1 MGDEPLLVGI
11 DVGTTNIKAV
21 IFDRQGRLVAAGS
34 RKTPVHYP
42 QPGWAYFRPQEI
54 WDTTVA
60 ALRAAVAQVDHPE
73 RIAGLAVASMG
84 ESGIPI
90 DADGAELYDAIAWF
104 DNRTEPQ
111 TRWLDEHIGSER
123 IWSISGSTP
132 QALFGLTKLMWIQ
145 QHAPD
150 VLPRSA
156 VWLHMA
162 DYIAY
167 RLTGVAATDY
177 SLASRTLVL
186 NLSTLEWERSL
197 IEEVGVPF
205 HIFPPLK
212 RGGSALGTLLPEAAA
227 ATGLPQHTVVGVG
240 GHDHLCGAV
249 GLGACRP
256 GIMFDSMGT
265 AAGILITID
274 HVLADPVLGRQGY
287 GMGAHVA
294 GGYYAMG
301 AFRTAGACID
311 WFRKLYGGDADY
323 DTLIAEAAAAPP
335 GSLGVSFL
343 PHLRL
348 PHSPSNDPKSR
359 GGFVGISADV
369 TRGCLFRALLE
380 GLAYETRHVM
390 EPLLQRANMVHPERI
405 LVTGGVTRNRLLMAM
420 TAAVFDQPIA
430 LVQVAEGAALGAAL
444 LGGVAA
450 GVYPDIAAGA
460 AALRYDEVVVEPDPQ
475 LSAFYQR
482 GYTTVYRQ
490 LYDWLRPLNHATFD
504 LLNEGSTE

>member
-1 MGDEPLLVGI
+1 MAGEPLLVGI

-21 IFDRQGRLVAAGS
+21 VFDLHGRLVAANA

-42 QPGWAYFRPQEI
+42 RPGWAYFRPQEI
-54 WDTTVA
+54 WEATVT
-60 ALRAAVAQVDHPE
+60 ALRAVTVQLDHPQH
-73 RIAGLAVASMG
+73 IAGLAVASMG
-84 ESGIPI
+84 ESGVPI
-90 DADGAELYDAIAWF
+90 DAHGVELYDAIAWF

-132 QALFGLTKLMWIQ
+132 QALFGLPKLMWIQ
-145 QHAPD
+145 EHAPD
-150 VLPRSA
+150 VLARA
-156 VWLHMA
+156 ATWLHMS
-162 DYIAY
+162 DYIAW

-177 SLASRTLVL
+177 SLASRTLAL
-186 NLSTLEWERSL
+186 NLSTLTWERSL
-197 IEEVGVPF
+197 IEAVGVPF

-227 ATGLPQHTVVGVG
+227 VTGLPQHTVVGVG
-240 GHDHLCGAV
+240 GHDHLCAAV

-274 HVLADPVLGRQGY
+274 QVLADPVLGRQGY

-311 WFRKLYGGDADY
+311 WFRSLYGSDVDY
-323 DTLIAEAAAAPP
+323 ATLIAEAAAVPP

-359 GGFVGISADV
+359 GGFVGVSADV

-390 EPLLQRANMVHPERI
+390 QPLLERANLLHPERI
-405 LVTGGVTRNRLLMAM
+405 LVTGGVTRNPLLMAM
-420 TAAVFDQPIA
+420 TAAVFDQPIT
-430 LVQVAEGAALGAAL
+430 LVEVAEGTALGAAL

-460 AALRYDEVVVEPDPQ
+460 AALRFTEVVVEPDPQ
-475 LSAFYQR
+475 LSEFYQR
-482 GYTTVYRQ
+482 GYAMVYRQ
-490 LYDWLRPLNHATFD
+490 LYDWLRPFNYATFD
-504 LLNEGSTE
+504 LLRGGSTA

>member
-1 MGDEPLLVGI
+1 MSNDPLLVGI
-11 DVGTTNIKAV
+11 DLGTTNIKAV
-21 IFDRQGRLVAAGS
+21 IFDPRGVMVAAAA
-34 RKTPVHYP
+34 RKTPIHYP
-42 QPGWAYFRPQEI
+42 QPGWAYFRPGEI

-60 ALRAAVAQVDHPE
+60 ALHDAVARVDDPR

-84 ESGIPI
+84 ESGVPI
-90 DADGAELYDAIAWF
+90 SADGEELYDAIAWF

-111 TRWLDEHIGSER
+111 TRWLAEQIGSER

-132 QALFGLTKLMWIQ
+132 QALFGLPKLMWLQ
-145 QHAPD
+145 EHAPG
-150 VLPRSA
+150 VLARA
-156 VWLHMA
+156 ATWLHMA
-162 DYIAY
+162 DYIAW
-167 RLTGVAATDY
+167 RLTGAVATDY

-186 NLSTLEWERSL
+186 NLSTLQWERSL
-197 IEEVGVPF
+197 IEAAGVPF
-205 HIFPPLK
+205 HIFPPLQ
-212 RGGSALGTLLPEAAA
+212 RGGSALGTLLPAAAA
-227 ATGLPQHTVVGVG
+227 ATSLPQHTVVGVG

-274 HVLADPVLGRQGY
+274 QVLADPALGQQGY

-311 WFRKLYGGDADY
+311 WFRSLYAGGADY
-323 DTLIAEAAAAPP
+323 GALIAEAEAVPP

-348 PHSPSNDPKSR
+348 PHSPSNDPISR

-390 EPLLQRANMVHPERI
+390 APLLQRANMEHPERI

-420 TAAVFDQPIA
+420 TAAVFDQP
-430 LVQVAEGAALGAAL
+430 LTLLQVAEGTALGAAL

-450 GVYPDIAAGA
+450 GVYPDIATGA
-460 AALRYDEVVVEPDPQ
+460 AAMRFDETVVQPDPQ
-475 LSAFYQR
+475 MSAFYQR
-482 GYTTVYRQ
+482 GYAMVYRQ

-504 LLNEGSTE
+504 LLQGGSAA